1 VALTTET
8 NFSDPEP
15 GRIAAAINDLLVRYG
30 YPADRVD
37 SWWNDSAYEALGG
50 RTPTAAWLSGDY
62 RSVWNLLRAAY
73 AASEDAAK
81 KLAND
86 SSHAAMIERR
96 IVELEQ
102 RYGS

>member
-1 VALTTET
+1 
-8 NFSDPEP
+8 
-15 GRIAAAINDLLVRYG
+15 
-30 YPADRVD
+30 
-37 SWWNDSAYEALGG
+37 
-50 RTPTAAWLSGDY
+50 LSGDY

-81 KLAND
+81 RLATD

-96 IVELEQ
+96 IAELEQ

>member
-1 VALTTET
+1 MAITPEVD
-8 NFSDPEP
+8 FSDPEP

-30 YPADRVD
+30 YPPDRVD
-37 SWWNDSAYEALGG
+37 SWWNDSVYEALGG
-50 RTPTAAWLSGDY
+50 RTPTAAWLNGDY

-81 KLAND
+81 RRAND
-86 SSHAAMIERR
+86 SRHAAVIEQR
-96 IVELEQ
+96 IVQLEE